1 MKRLILIRH
10 AKSNWNQPLVS
21 DHDRIINDIGKS
33 DAKLIG
39 KYLYQAHYTVS
50 HMISSSAIRTLQTAK
65 IISKEIKFEDSIETQ
80 SLIYNSAA
88 EKILNL
94 IYNINNKFECVILV
108 GHNPTITELA
118 NHISNIKIDNIPT
131 SGTMIIDFECQW
143 KQISNNGKLI
153 DFITPDKL
161 KAV

>member
-1 MKRLILIRH
+1 MKRLILVRH

-21 DHDRIINDIGKS
+21 DHDRIINDSGKS

-39 KYLYQAHYTVS
+39 QYLYQTHYTIS
-50 HMISSSAIRTLQTAK
+50 HIISSIAIRTLQTAK

-94 IYNINNKFECVILV
+94 IHNINNKFECVMLL

-118 NHISNIKIDNIPT
+118 NHISNIEINNIPT
-131 SGTMIIDFECQW
+131 SGTIIIDFECQW
-143 KQISNNGKLI
+143 NQISNDGNTI

-161 KAV
+161 KAG